1 MLNNQQKEIR
11 NKCCFLL
18 GLMIQDRI
26 ITLLSRKI
34 LLFILLRVLR
44 SKLQIRI
51 IYTEAIFFFLC
62 IRTKKPIRS
71 WAAKILTVIIVEKKL
86 LLLETTEQK
95 GNICRSFVTLMHFV
109 YFSKPLSLAS
119 TVFLTLLL

>member
-34 LLFILLRVLR
+34 LLFILLSVLR

-51 IYTEAIFFFLC
+51 IYTEAIFFF
-62 IRTKKPIRS
+62 
-71 WAAKILTVIIVEKKL
+71 
-86 LLLETTEQK
+86 
-95 GNICRSFVTLMHFV
+95 FV
-109 YFSKPLSLAS
+109 YPNEEAHQIGGCKNSHSYYC
-119 TVFLTLLL
+119 